1 MLFSPPSQS
10 RNLTHIE
17 AVIIG
22 YVSCIQLTVC
32 CWHSYPS
39 LQFGYIQAV
48 LREIAYVL
56 HSLLLIVFSTST
68 QIHLYEK

>member
-1 MLFSPPSQS
+1 MLFTPPSQS

-22 YVSCIQLTVC
+22 YFSCIQLTVR
-32 CWHSYPS
+32 CWNSYLS
-39 LQFGYIQAV
+39 LQFGYMQDV

-56 HSLLLIVFSTST
+56 QSLHQTVFYTCSH
-68 QIHLYEK
+68 IYLCEK